1 MTSEEG
7 KGDVVLERIWT
18 EIQQGKV
25 NGHGEGDDNSNDN
38 TTSIPLSKHLESGY
52 TTDEASQ
59 MRELVHNDAFN
70 VVPPPV
76 DCPAWLCIV
85 LPCINHLQSMK
96 AHKNCTPDD
105 AEILRNGKWIRY
117 DAASLV
123 VGDVIRL
130 EEGDIVPADCVI
142 AVPIDGE
149 DDLLVDLRVVTGQSR
164 PKQFNNNSSNNN
176 NNKTRNQ
183 RTLLL
188 GGTVVQ
194 GRAKALVTAIGTETV
209 LGQLI
214 KTGKF
219 PVPEKEG
226 DDDEESMMMNEDTT
240 MTTMEMGTMS

>member
-1 MTSEEG
+1 MASSSG
-7 KGDVVLERIWT
+7 NSDLVLEQIWT
-18 EIQQGKV
+18 EIQRRK
-25 NGHGEGDDNSNDN
+25 GEEDN
-38 TTSIPLSKHLESGY
+38 TEGTTAVSLSSHLKSGY

-59 MRELVHNDAFN
+59 VRELVHNDSFN

-85 LPCINHLQSMK
+85 LPCINHLKSMK

-105 AEILRNGKWIRY
+105 AEVLRNGKWIRY

-123 VGDVIRL
+123 MGDVIRL

-142 AVPIDGE
+142 AV
-149 DDLLVDLRVVTGQSR
+149 DDNQADTLLVDLRVVTGQSR
-164 PKQFNNNSSNNN
+164 PKQLNADEVG
-176 NNKTRNQ
+176 TRNQ

-194 GRAKALVTAIGTETV
+194 GFATALVTATGTETV

-219 PVPEKEG
+219 PPPENDIDA
-226 DDDEESMMMNEDTT
+226 DDDSMMNETSN
-240 MTTMEMGTMS
+240 MTAMEMGTLS